1 MSQELRQGIL
11 VLDYGSKS
19 TVQVARKIRNLGT
32 YCEVWPCNDARV
44 SEFIAAQQAPAR
56 AIILCGAP
64 VSFAI
69 SNQPS
74 LHDGLLTVDVPILA
88 IGSVA
93 QQVAQGFGA
102 TVVDATDEKTAA
114 AEVRTTAQSTL
125 LGGASE
131 RFQAS
136 VPKTGA
142 ITSPGSLE
150 VIATH
155 SDQSVAAYKVAG
167 REIYGVWF
175 HPESDLTERCE
186 AILRSFCFTLGGA
199 SSDWSMERYTERMIP
214 ALREQIG
221 NERVILALSGGVD
234 SAVCAA
240 LLSKAIGNQLTCI
253 FVDTGLMRKNEAALV
268 EEAFRGHFDVD
279 LRIVNA
285 QDRFLD
291 KLVGVDDPE
300 RKRKIIGEEFIR
312 VFEEAKKE
320 VSGAKFLGQG
330 TIYPDVIESISV
342 RHEGVAVKSH
352 HNVGG
357 LPEDFEFELCEPLR
371 ELFKDEVREVGRI
384 LGLPEYM
391 VSRHPFPGPGLG
403 VRVVGEV
410 TRDRVATLQDAD
422 HIFTSMLVEE
432 GLYEQIWQAFA
443 ALLPVKAVGVKDEKR
458 TYEWVAVLRAVHSV
472 DAMTAD
478 PVNLP
483 FDFITRCSRRII
495 EEVPRINRVVYDVSM
510 KPPAT
515 IEFE

>member
-1 MSQELRQGIL
+1 M
-11 VLDYGSKS
+11 K
-19 TVQVARKIRNLGT
+19 A
-32 YCEVWPCNDARV
+32 
-44 SEFIAAQQAPAR
+44 F
-56 AIILCGAP
+56 
-64 VSFAI
+64 
-69 SNQPS
+69 
-74 LHDGLLTVDVPILA
+74 
-88 IGSVA
+88 
-93 QQVAQGFGA
+93 
-102 TVVDATDEKTAA
+102 TD
-114 AEVRTTAQSTL
+114 
-125 LGGASE
+125 
-131 RFQAS
+131 
-136 VPKTGA
+136 
-142 ITSPGSLE
+142 
-150 VIATH
+150 
-155 SDQSVAAYKVAG
+155 
-167 REIYGVWF
+167 
-175 HPESDLTERCE
+175 
-186 AILRSFCFTLGGA
+186 
-199 SSDWSMERYTERMIP
+199 RMIP
-214 ALREQIG
+214 RLREQIG
-221 NERVILALSGGVD
+221 GERVILALSGGVD

-240 LLSKAIGNQLTCI
+240 LLSKAVGSQLTCI
-253 FVDTGLMRKNEAALV
+253 FVDTGLMRKNEAKLV

-279 LRIVNA
+279 LRIVHA
-285 QDRFLD
+285 HDRFLD
-291 KLVGVDDPE
+291 KLAGVDDPE

-320 VSGAKFLGQG
+320 VAGAKFLGQG

-403 VRVVGEV
+403 VRVVGAV
-410 TRDRVATLQDAD
+410 DRERIATLQEAD

-432 GLYEQIWQAFA
+432 GLYDKIWQAFA
-443 ALLPVKAVGVKDEKR
+443 ALLPVRAVGVKEEKR

-495 EEVPRINRVVYDVSM
+495 EEVPRINRVVYDISM